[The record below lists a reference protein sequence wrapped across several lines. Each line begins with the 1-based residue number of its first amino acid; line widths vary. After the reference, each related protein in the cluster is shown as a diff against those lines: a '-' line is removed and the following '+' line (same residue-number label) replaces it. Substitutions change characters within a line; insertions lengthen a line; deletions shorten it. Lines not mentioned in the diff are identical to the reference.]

1 MDTGDWPAYF
11 LEIPRVGKIM
21 SKDDNLYDWIVD
33 QDCSAQ
39 PKTET
44 VREMHE
50 RLQAEIKAEH
60 ANELAKIL
68 MNNLE
73 RYPFKP

>member
-1 MDTGDWPAYF
+1 VSQDG
-11 LEIPRVGKIM
+11 
-21 SKDDNLYDWIVD
+21 LYDWIAD

-39 PKTET
+39 PEPET

-68 MNNLE
+68 MNNLGRE
-73 RYPFKP
+73 PFKP

>member
-1 MDTGDWPAYF
+1 MARDYAVDV
-11 LEIPRVGKIM
+11 VGALV
-21 SKDDNLYDWIVD
+21 SQENLYDWLAHL
-33 QDCSAQ
+33 DCSAQ
-39 PKTET
+39 PDKTET